1 MNLIRKL
8 KISEIVPVEF
18 TETEQKIIELFNYN
32 LKDLVVFIDES
43 YPDEINYMKTDGTFI
58 MRQDNKGDILW
69 VRYKGFWEVLHS
81 EFCIIYTEIQKLI
94 TGMVERAFKQKVST
108 PVFCIC
114 I

>member
-18 TETEQKIIELFNYN
+18 TETEQKIIE
-32 LKDLVVFIDES
+32 FIDES
-43 YPDEINYMKTDGTFI
+43 YPDEIKYMKTDGTFI

-81 EFCIIYTEIQKLI
+81 EFCII
-94 TGMVERAFKQKVST
+94 
-108 PVFCIC
+108 
-114 I
+114 